1 MIYLTTNGY
10 FSEPPETDGEL
21 GESFLLIY
29 LDNCS
34 FNRPFDD
41 QTQLMISLE
50 SQAKLFIQ
58 QGIQSGRFELS
69 WSYILE
75 FENNKNPFEVRRES
89 IFSWKGLAVKH
100 IVESEDILLF
110 GETLMRRGVKKY
122 DALHVACAYF
132 GGCDRLI
139 TVDKGLLNKPI
150 NEIIVQSPI
159 DFVNGLEG

>member
-1 MIYLTTNGY
+1 M
-10 FSEPPETDGEL
+10 
-21 GESFLLIY
+21 LIY

-41 QTQLMISLE
+41 QTQLKISLE

-58 QGIQSGRFELS
+58 QGIQSGRFKLL

-75 FENNKNPFEVRRES
+75 FENKKNPFEVRRDS
-89 IFSWKGLAVKH
+89 IYSWKELAVSH
-100 IVESEDILLF
+100 IAQSEDILLL
-110 GETLMRRGVKKY
+110 GESLMKRGIKMY

-132 GGCDRLI
+132 GGCDCLI

-150 NEIIVQSPI
+150 SEILVQSPI